1 MASTVLNFVDIDFKA
16 GYGVVRTIMLFLGI
30 IGYIWIDASYS
41 LWNCLFYSLNYCWLG
56 VQRDVRKIVLKKRDK

>member
-30 IGYIWIDASYS
+30 IG
-41 LWNCLFYSLNYCWLG
+41 F
-56 VQRDVRKIVLKKRDK
+56 RKLT